1 MNASRR
7 RFLATTRSLLP
18 ITAWLS
24 LGMPAIAAGGRER
37 SPDLVIVG
45 GGTGGVAAAL
55 AACLAGLRVIL
66 TEETDWIGG
75 QLTAQAVPPDEHPWI
90 EQFGCTRRYRQF
102 RNQVRRFYQ
111 DHYPLTAEARANPLL
126 NPGNGSVSRLCHE
139 PRVALAVLLAS
150 LAPHV
155 SGKRLEVL
163 THTSPIRADVDGDRV
178 RSVTVRNRHSQE
190 ETVLTAPYFIDAT
203 ELGDLL
209 PLTGTEFVIGAESRR
224 DTGEPHAPDEAQ
236 PLNQQAFTWCFA
248 VDHRPGEDH
257 TITRPAEYEFW
268 RDYVPD
274 MKPAWPGRLLSW
286 DMTHPITLE
295 RRSVSFDPTGPGA
308 GGLNLFIYRRLAD
321 PANFQT
327 GTYSSG
333 ISLINWPQNDYWLGP
348 LVGVPQEEADRHLA
362 RGRQLSLSLL
372 YWMQTAAPR
381 PDGGTGWPGLR
392 LREDIVG
399 TEDGL
404 AKSVYVRE
412 ARRIKAEFT
421 VREQHVSTEFRM
433 KETGLG
439 RDEVTAARFDD
450 SVGVG
455 AYRIDLHPST
465 AGNNYIDLSSLPF
478 QIPMGALI
486 PQRIENLI
494 PAAKNIGVTH
504 ITNGCFR
511 LHPVEWNIG
520 EAAGLLAAAA
530 IRAKEPPRHLRNS
543 AARRSDF
550 IAQLQR
556 QGVETDWP
564 RLTPL

>member
-1 MNASRR
+1 MNLSRR
-7 RFLATTRSLLP
+7 RFLASTGSVLP
-18 ITAWLS
+18 ISAWFG
-24 LGMPAIAAGGRER
+24 LGMPVSAAGGRER
-37 SPDLVIVG
+37 SADLVIVG

-55 AACLAGLRVIL
+55 AACSAGLRVIL

-139 PRVALAVLLAS
+139 PRVALAVLQAS

-163 THTSPIRADVDGDRV
+163 THTSPVRADVDGDRV
-178 RSVTVRNRHSQE
+178 RSVTVRNRLSQDE
-190 ETVLTAPYFIDAT
+190 MVLTAPYFIDAT

-286 DMTHPITLE
+286 DMTHPISLE
-295 RRSVSFDPTGPGA
+295 RRSVSFDPTGPGT
-308 GGLNLFIYRRLAD
+308 GGLNLFMYRRLAD
-321 PANFQT
+321 PSNFQP
-327 GTYSSG
+327 GTYTSG

-348 LVGVPQEEADRHLA
+348 LVGVPQEEAARHLA

-372 YWMQTAAPR
+372 HWMQTAAPR

-399 TEDGL
+399 TADGL

-433 KETGLG
+433 QETGLP
-439 RDEVTAARFDD
+439 REEVTAARFDD

-465 AGNNYIDLSSLPF
+465 ASNNYIDLSSLPF

-486 PQRIENLI
+486 PQRIENLL
-494 PAAKNIGVTH
+494 PAAKNLGVTH
-504 ITNGCFR
+504 ITNGCYR

-520 EAAGLLAAAA
+520 EAAALLAAAA

-543 AARRSDF
+543 ANRRSDF
-550 IAQLQR
+550 LAQLRR

-564 RLTPL
+564 KLAPL

>member
-1 MNASRR
+1 MKVNRR
-7 RFLATTRSLLP
+7 EFLASSRSLLP
-18 ITAWLS
+18 ISAWLS
-24 LGMPAIAAGGRER
+24 LGMPAFAAGGREQ
-37 SPDLVIVG
+37 SADLVIVG

-55 AACLAGLRVIL
+55 AACSAGLRVIM

-102 RNQVRRFYQ
+102 RNQVRQFYQ

-150 LAPHV
+150 LVPHV
-155 SGKRLEVL
+155 SGKRLQVL
-163 THTSPIRADVDGDRV
+163 THTSPLRADVDGDRV
-178 RSVTVRNRHSQE
+178 RSVTVRHRHSQQE
-190 ETVLTAPYFIDAT
+190 IVLTAPYFIDAT

-224 DTGEPHAPDEAQ
+224 DTGEPHAPEEAQ

-257 TITRPAEYEFW
+257 TIPRPAEYEFW
-268 RDYVPD
+268 RDYVPE
-274 MKPAWPGRLLSW
+274 MKPPWPGRLLSW
-286 DMTHPITLE
+286 DMSHPVTLE
-295 RRSVSFDPTGPGA
+295 RRSVSFDPTGPGS

-321 PANFQT
+321 PSNFQP
-327 GTYSSG
+327 GTYTSG

-348 LVGVPQEEADRHLA
+348 LVGVPQAEADRHLA

-421 VREQHVSTEFRM
+421 VREQHVSAEFRM
-433 KETGLG
+433 QETGLP
-439 RDEVTAARFDD
+439 REEVTAARFED

-465 AGNNYIDLSSLPF
+465 TGNNYIDLSSLPF
-478 QIPMGALI
+478 QIPLGALI

-494 PAAKNIGVTH
+494 PAAKNLGVTH
-504 ITNGCFR
+504 ITNGCYR

-520 EAAGLLAAAA
+520 EVAGLLAAAA
-530 IRAKEPPRHLRNS
+530 IRAKEPPRHLRNA
-543 AARRSDF
+543 AARRNDF
-550 IAQLQR
+550 IAQLRR

-564 RLTPL
+564 RLAPL